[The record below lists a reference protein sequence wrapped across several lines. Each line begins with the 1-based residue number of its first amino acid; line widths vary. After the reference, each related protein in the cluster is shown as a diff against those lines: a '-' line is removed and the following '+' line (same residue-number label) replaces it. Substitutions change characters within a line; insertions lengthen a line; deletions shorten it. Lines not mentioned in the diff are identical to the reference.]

1 MLLRY
6 RMNSSCTLQNMKD
19 DINNIITGNISS
31 VNDLSSG
38 ADKVN
43 SAMYG
48 TYPAAI
54 YTRVNASTYTYSKV
68 HNDSNTGKTHY
79 FRLNYGS
86 DTLANVALAQSYTSG
101 TDTLV
106 NSYTGPT
113 LNLVPLRY
121 DAGIGNGI
129 DIVVNN
135 KLIAFFG
142 QGALASVIDIGHNST
157 TRTNANSMLM
167 MFQNFGIA
175 NIPNWSPNG
184 ATVNSTTGGVVP
196 YTYLYST
203 NGYGSLSASID
214 AALVTRIS
222 GGNGTTIISE
232 NPLFFMAQG
241 ATNLM
246 YGCFRL
252 PYATFS
258 GIQIYRDSGNAYR
271 LTANDISLLVD

>member
-54 YTRVNASTYTYSKV
+54 YTRVNGSTYTYSKA
-68 HNDSNTGKTHY
+68 HNDSTTSKTHY
-79 FRLNYGS
+79 FRLNYDS
-86 DTLANVALAQSYTSG
+86 ATLANVALAQSYTSG

-106 NSYTGPT
+106 NSGVSAT
-113 LNLVPLRY
+113 LGLRPVGY
-121 DAGIGNGI
+121 NSFYQNGI
-129 DIVVNN
+129 DIIVSN
-135 KLIAFFG
+135 KMIALFG
-142 QGALASVIDIGHNST
+142 FGVLFSIGDLGHNSIS
-157 TRTNANSMLM
+157 RTNANSMLM
-167 MFQNFGIA
+167 SINDFNS
-175 NIPNWSPNG
+175 IPNWGPQG
-184 ATVNSTTGGVVP
+184 VTVNVSSTSVIP

-203 NGYGSLSASID
+203 SGYGSLSSTVN
-214 AALVTRIS
+214 AALATRIAS
-222 GGNGTTIISE
+222 GNGTTVITE
-232 NPLFFMAQG
+232 NPLFLTGQG
-241 ATNLM
+241 PTHLM

-252 PYATFS
+252 PVNTFS
-258 GIQIYRDSGNAYR
+258 GTQIYRDANNAYR
-271 LTANDISLLVD
+271 LANNDISLLTD